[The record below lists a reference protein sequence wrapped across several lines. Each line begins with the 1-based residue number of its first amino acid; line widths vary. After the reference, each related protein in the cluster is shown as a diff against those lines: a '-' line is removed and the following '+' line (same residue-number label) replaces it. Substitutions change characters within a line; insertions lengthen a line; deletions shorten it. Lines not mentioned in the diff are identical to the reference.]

1 MCCNINAD
9 WAIESTGLVSAILIG
24 CAARAIPKTY
34 MSSRLQ
40 TAWTF
45 SRVFHHNGACPAAVH
60 IIACDY
66 LPLMTH
72 TTWEPRHAGSL
83 KYEIQRDATAAVEAL
98 GRLSGHKLNF
108 TSQRCLATFVPWWR
122 CSCVTC
128 NSQTVTPVCWRFL
141 SHHPFL
147 YFIYLYIFRWGGDI
161 GVLPWQQQCSRQTRL
176 NTSSTPHFH

>member
-1 MCCNINAD
+1 MCCNLNAD
-9 WAIESTGLVSAILIG
+9 WATECKGLVPAYLIG

-40 TAWTF
+40 TSWTF

-83 KYEIQRDATAAVEAL
+83 KSEILKDATAAVEAL
-98 GRLSGHKLNF
+98 EIVSGHKLNF
-108 TSQRCLATFVPWWR
+108 TSPRCLLRLFNGDVAAV
-122 CSCVTC
+122 
-128 NSQTVTPVCWRFL
+128 
-141 SHHPFL
+141 SHVVSKH
-147 YFIYLYIFRWGGDI
+147 
-161 GVLPWQQQCSRQTRL
+161 
-176 NTSSTPHFH
+176 